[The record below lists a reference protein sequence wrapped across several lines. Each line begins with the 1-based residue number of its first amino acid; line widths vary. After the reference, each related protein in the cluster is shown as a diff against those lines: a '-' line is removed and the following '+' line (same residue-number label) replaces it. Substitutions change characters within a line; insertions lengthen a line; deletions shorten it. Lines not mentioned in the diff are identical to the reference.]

1 MPKFDVTKLNV
12 AIDRQLETTTNPRHR
27 FLLMAYSRHRYL
39 EVAGRYE
46 EIFAPDMMAM
56 DPHYHFT
63 QAGNNIELSGQDH
76 VKSLYKMWA
85 DTNQSIF
92 FIESEEVAVADHFIC
107 SVATFYQQV
116 SGKGLKQGKLLSHL
130 PSPISH
136 FIVEKAL
143 AAKGFKPDDND
154 TYLYKMVGMQMVWPY
169 DDRGRLLGEYQ
180 WEPEPSKSEITKLT
194 PEDVLTTEDSG
205 KLLAP
210 FIKPLPSYDEMV
222 RGKKAA
228 AGTA

>member
-12 AIDRQLETTTNPRHR
+12 AIDQLLETTTNPRHR

-63 QAGNNIELSGQDH
+63 QAGNNIELSGQDQ

-85 DTNQSIF
+85 ETNQAIF

-116 SGKGLKQGKLLSHL
+116 SGKGLKQGKVLAHL

-136 FIVEKAL
+136 LIVKKAL
-143 AAKGFKPDDND
+143 SAKGFQSNDND

-169 DDRGRLLGEYQ
+169 DHRGRLLGEYQ
-180 WEPEPSKSEITKLT
+180 WEPEPSKAEIFKLA
-194 PEDVLTTEDSG
+194 PEDVLTSEESG
-205 KLLAP
+205 RLLAP
-210 FIKPLPSYDEMV
+210 FIKPLPNFDEFV
-222 RGKKAA
+222 LGKSA
-228 AGTA
+228 TATA